1 MLLPSLICLLMTLP
15 ALVSAAIFPPNTKVK
30 MLDPKGF
37 KRAMRSNRTAVVAFV
52 APWCGHCQRMAP
64 EYSKAAGSLNP
75 LVPFYAVDCDVDT
88 NKALCAQQ
96 EVQGF
101 PTIKVFPRGGQLPA
115 QKYEAGE
122 RTENNFVRWATR
134 SVPNK
139 VKVFKETNDVDEWL
153 GKTSDLPRVILLN
166 KDKKFP
172 FLWQVLANNYYK
184 KIAFGHRSDADEV
197 FAESLGFVA
206 DGKSKVAVYPAG
218 SQVPILYEGGNKFES
233 LSKFFRS
240 IVDGT
245 ADFLQESVR
254 PPVKDE
260 L

>member
-1 MLLPSLICLLMTLP
+1 MTLP
-15 ALVSAAIFPPNTKVK
+15 VLISAAIFPPNTKVK

-37 KRAMRSNRTAVVAFV
+37 KRAMKSNRTAVVAFV

-101 PTIKVFPRGGQLPA
+101 PTVKVFPRGGQLPS
-115 QKYEAGE
+115 QMYEAGE

-139 VKVFKETNDVDEWL
+139 VKVFQKTSDVDDWL
-153 GKTSDLPRVILLN
+153 EKTNDLPRVILLN
-166 KDKKFP
+166 RDKKFP
-172 FLWQVLANNYYK
+172 FLWQVLANNYHK
-184 KIAFGHRSDADEV
+184 KIAFGHRSDPDEV
-197 FAESLGFVA
+197 FAESLGFTA
-206 DGKSKVAVYPAG
+206 DEKSKVVVYPAG
-218 SQVPILYEGGNKFES
+218 SNMPLLYEGKSRLKS
-233 LSKFFRS
+233 LWNN
-240 IVDGT
+240 
-245 ADFLQESVR
+245 
-254 PPVKDE
+254 
-260 L
+260 

>member
-30 MLDPKGF
+30 MLDTKGF

-75 LVPFYAVDCDVDT
+75 LVPFYA
-88 NKALCAQQ
+88 ALCAQQ

-122 RTENNFVRWATR
+122 RTENNF
-134 SVPNK
+134 

-206 DGKSKVAVYPAG
+206 VYPAG
-218 SQVPILYEGGNKFES
+218 SQGGTSLKS